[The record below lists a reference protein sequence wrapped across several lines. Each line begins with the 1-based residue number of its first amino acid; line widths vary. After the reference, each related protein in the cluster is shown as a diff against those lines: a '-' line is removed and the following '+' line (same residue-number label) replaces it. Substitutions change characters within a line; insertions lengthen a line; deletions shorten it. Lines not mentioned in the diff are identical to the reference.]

1 MDAKPMLLLISGLLV
16 GTITD
21 KGAEMKTPQDQAGQ
35 VTMQGKPVE
44 LLGTPVETGAKAPD
58 FRAAD
63 KSFAPVRLSD
73 FKGKVV
79 LISAVPSLDTRVCSL
94 QTQRFNQEA
103 ANLPG
108 NVVLL
113 TISRDLPFA
122 QKRFC
127 EAEKVDRIR
136 ILSDSVWREYGTK
149 YGLEIQDMGLLARS
163 VFVIG
168 KDGRVVY
175 KELVSEMANQP
186 DYDRVLQ
193 AARQA
198 AESGTEPK

>member
-1 MDAKPMLLLISGLLV
+1 MDAKPLLLLISGLLV

-21 KGAEMKTPQDQAGQ
+21 QGEEMKSPQGHAVQ

-44 LLGTPVETGAKAPD
+44 LLGEPVDVGAKAPE
-58 FRAAD
+58 FRVVD

-73 FKGKVV
+73 FKGNVV

-103 ANLPG
+103 ETLPD

-127 EAEKVDRIR
+127 EAEKVDRIQV
-136 ILSDSVWREYGTK
+136 LSDSVWREFGSK
-149 YGLEIQDMGLLARS
+149 YGLEIQDKGLLARS

-168 KDGRVVY
+168 KDGRVAY
-175 KELVSEMANQP
+175 KELVSEMGNQP
-186 DYDRVLQ
+186 DYDRVLK
-193 AARQA
+193 AAREA
-198 AESGTEPK
+198 AAAHP

>member
-1 MDAKPMLLLISGLLV
+1 MNRNQMPLLLAALLL
-16 GTITD
+16 TAT
-21 KGAEMKTPQDQAGQ
+21 AEGEDELKTAPEHSGQ
-35 VTMQGKPVE
+35 VTMQGKPVT
-44 LLGTPVETGAKAPD
+44 LLGEPVETGAVAPD
-58 FRAAD
+58 FRVVD
-63 KSFAPVRLSD
+63 GSFAPVRLSD
-73 FKGKVV
+73 FSGKVV

-103 ANLPG
+103 AALPG
-108 NVVLL
+108 DVVLL

-136 ILSDSVWREYGTK
+136 ILSDAVWRDFGMK

-168 KDGRVVY
+168 KDGRVLY
-175 KELVSEMANQP
+175 KELVPEMGNQP
-186 DYDRVLQ
+186 DYDRALQ
-193 AARQA
+193 AMRA
-198 AESGTEPK
+198 AASPP